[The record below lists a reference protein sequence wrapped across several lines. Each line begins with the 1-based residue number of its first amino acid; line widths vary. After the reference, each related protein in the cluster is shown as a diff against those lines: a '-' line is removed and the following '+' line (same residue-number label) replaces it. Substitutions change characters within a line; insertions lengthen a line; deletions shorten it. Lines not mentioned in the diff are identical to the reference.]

1 LKKTPARTYPRKRT
15 KLEAHVERKPECA
28 RNIGGSRIAN
38 SAKNQFQQVLAQF
51 AVLEATQMQPLPA
64 AVHVC
69 SVDR

>member
-1 LKKTPARTYPRKRT
+1 
-15 KLEAHVERKPECA
+15 VERKPECA

-51 AVLEATQMQPLPA
+51 AVLEVTQMQPLPA